1 MLSLIDKIIQV
12 LLVSVI
18 HYTLEKSLFDVF
30 LKDYSVK
37 KIKIHVAVV
46 LGCSRLYQ
54 RKFLEHGVQAVVNSS
69 KRETQK
75 NPLPFYWD

>member
-12 LLVSVI
+12 LLVSNI
-18 HYTLEKSLFDVF
+18 HYTLKKSLFDVF

-37 KIKIHVAVV
+37 KIKIHVVVV

-54 RKFLEHGVQAVVNSS
+54 RKLLEHGVQAVVNSS
-69 KRETQK
+69 KREIQK